1 MTWRLYQRDGDMNI
15 PYELNYI
22 KGKNIYNNEIEVYVY
37 CGALDVG
44 NTSSQNYEETSKIWQ
59 TTK

>member
-1 MTWRLYQRDGDMNI
+1 MNI

-44 NTSSQNYEETSKIWQ
+44 NTSSQNYEETRDGNGAGFFGYPSRP
-59 TTK
+59 

>member
-37 CGALDVG
+37 CG
-44 NTSSQNYEETSKIWQ
+44 
-59 TTK
+59 

>member
-1 MTWRLYQRDGDMNI
+1 MKTPEGWRHEYPLWA
-15 PYELNYI
+15 EE
-22 KGKNIYNNEIEVYVY
+22 KNIYNNEIEVYVY

-44 NTSSQNYEETSKIWQ
+44 NTSSQNYEEMSKIWQ

>member
-1 MTWRLYQRDGDMNI
+1 MNI

-59 TTK
+59 KTK